1 MLFDAG
7 RRAYQGTMPLLR
19 TAVLLQDLKLFS
31 SKAMLSGTACSLHR
45 LQNGVFRLGLTEDRH
60 VRVGVLP

>member
-7 RRAYQGTMPLLR
+7 RRTYQGTMPLLR

-31 SKAMLSGTACSLHR
+31 SKAMLSGTAHCTACRMAYSALA
-45 LQNGVFRLGLTEDRH
+45 
-60 VRVGVLP
+60 